1 MTGSPFDGGEK
12 MRALGDL
19 GERTEK
25 ESGKPESYQRL
36 DGSAQDGP
44 KGTWE
49 PPSLRVALAP
59 RCFGCIYYV

>member
-1 MTGSPFDGGEK
+1 
-12 MRALGDL
+12 MRALGFL

-49 PPSLRVALAP
+49 PPPLRAALAP